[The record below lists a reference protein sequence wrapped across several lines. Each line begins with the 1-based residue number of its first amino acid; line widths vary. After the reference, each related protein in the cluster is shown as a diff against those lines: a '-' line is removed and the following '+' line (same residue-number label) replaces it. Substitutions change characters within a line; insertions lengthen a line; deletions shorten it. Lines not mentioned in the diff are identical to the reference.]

1 MPSSRNSK
9 KLLKNPNNLLEAA
22 EHLRPRGSYDPLP
35 PPGGY
40 PLPAYIR
47 RKFSFAPQLPN
58 ISMLSL
64 MPDFASS
71 SMDLNL
77 HLDKSKEPDMMHGQ
91 PNSLHVHCSSPKTS
105 GMVGPEWQQK
115 PQTFSFHGSQQ
126 TFFASSTSRRP
137 VPTADANGMSNYS
150 VQSHKP
156 EVQPSRGHRRLQG
169 RNPLHVRTAS
179 SLSNGTLSESSSTQ
193 SHSDSSAL
201 TTSMTSISLSCDELL
216 SNSSI
221 PLDDDSVGTSQ
232 VAAIDAEPSGIVR
245 RLAAQSPNLFG
256 SFCIIDLQLEGKP
269 VRCTSHD
276 MLPIDLASDEVLFL
290 DEGNR
295 GTPYQLRTIRDG
307 ERDMQTVALDGAL
320 MDINSTSARPSH
332 RFIGEADLTAFMQ
345 GDLDDDEDVWLTI
358 AYEEMEKAGLR
369 RPHGKRKANA
379 SRTASPTNTDPVS
392 EVIQSLHRDYFVIGV
407 TGNQRDWSITMVS
420 PTLSASKELRRP
432 DFLDFGK
439 LASRLSVPQR
449 FVTRAKWRTPGL
461 RDKLYCVPMSGPK
474 LVCWLCFLVHR
485 ELPDLWPDSSTR
497 STEVHSC

>member
-9 KLLKNPNNLLEAA
+9 KLLKNPNDLLEAA

-71 SMDLNL
+71 SMDLNVQ
-77 HLDKSKEPDMMHGQ
+77 LDESKEQDTLHGQ
-91 PNSLHVHCSSPKTS
+91 SSSLHVHYSSPKRS
-105 GMVGPEWQQK
+105 GMVGAERQQK
-115 PQTFSFHGSQQ
+115 PQTFSCHGSQQ
-126 TFFASSTSRRP
+126 TFFASSTSRHP
-137 VPTADANGMSNYS
+137 VPIADANGMSNYS

-156 EVQPSRGHRRLQG
+156 DAQPSRGPRRIQG
-169 RNPLHVRTAS
+169 RNSLHVRTAS

-193 SHSDSSAL
+193 SPSESSAS
-201 TTSMTSISLSCDELL
+201 TTSRTSTSPSCDEIF
-216 SNSSI
+216 SNSTMS
-221 PLDDDSVGTSQ
+221 LDDEAVGTSHL
-232 VAAIDAEPSGIVR
+232 AAIDAEPSKILR

-269 VRCTSHD
+269 IRCTSHD
-276 MLPIDLASDEVLFL
+276 MLPIDLASDGVLFL

-295 GTPYQLRTIRDG
+295 GTPYQLRTVRDG
-307 ERDMQTVALDGAL
+307 GRVIQSVALDGAL

-332 RFIGEADLTAFMQ
+332 HFVGEADLTAFMQ
-345 GDLDDDEDVWLTI
+345 GDLDDNEDVWLTI
-358 AYEEMEKAGLR
+358 AYEEMEKAGIR
-369 RPHGKRKANA
+369 RTDRNCK
-379 SRTASPTNTDPVS
+379 ASPSTSALFTDIDQVC

-407 TGNQRDWSITMVS
+407 TGNQRDWSITMMS

-439 LASRLSVPQR
+439 LASRLSIPQR

-474 LVCWLCFLVHR
+474 LVCWLCFLVDR
-485 ELPDLWPDSSTR
+485 ELPDIWPKSSTR
-497 STEVHSC
+497 ST